1 MNEPTF
7 TKGPWASDAWGCV
20 VKGETLIANCRNSA
34 SGMRVKS
41 PHEDEANARLIAAAP
56 ELLAQCKLF
65 EKVLSAI
72 GEMGY
77 EDKINLDSYAWL
89 DRTIELREILAKVE
103 GEK

>member
-41 PHEDEANARLIAAAP
+41 PHEDEANARLIAM
-56 ELLAQCKLF
+56 F
-65 EKVLSAI
+65 
-72 GEMGY
+72 
-77 EDKINLDSYAWL
+77 
-89 DRTIELREILAKVE
+89 AKSEEGMTQPYE
-103 GEK
+103 GEGRG